1 MKKLLLF
8 LALAA
13 AGLSAWA
20 ADLYLVGGALSVGWN
35 KENLRA
41 TVMIETGTNTHIY
54 EWTGYINSGGTFKIL
69 RQTNS
74 WDYGYNAPGK
84 ETTLSSTESG
94 VWYRNGSGNADDQW
108 KVSTSGVYKITFDQ
122 EAMTIKAES
131 ATLTATVP
139 TYTDGYYQ
147 IGSADDLV
155 NFADAINKGVL
166 TPNVKAKLIDNIDM
180 DGRTDFAPI
189 CWAEG
194 IKFTGEFDGQ
204 GKSITNLNLDYG
216 TTFGYAALIG
226 FATDGAE
233 VKNVIVSGSVKGLKR
248 VAGIVGMA
256 SGGGTIT
263 LTNVINMVNVDAT
276 GNDEQQNAAGLVGC
290 GDGTVISA
298 MNCANMG
305 EIKNSGYTDGTGQ
318 CAAFAGWTSKVG
330 GTKTTF
336 TNCWNSGDIYNMD
349 SDKSLYRNDDAVTA
363 TDCYDAN
370 GADFYTQGTKIAR
383 ASVASGKLCY
393 KLGHGTTPATWTQT
407 IGTDS
412 YPIPF
417 DTQSTVNEV
426 VPNVSYSNLTIFDDD
441 DDDKVQISKKAELI
455 QFSKEVNAGNE
466 ALNAVLTAD
475 IDMSE
480 ENSHTPIGTETYKY
494 IGTFNGQ
501 GHTVNLCINKPADS
515 YQGLFGIVT
524 DGVYIEKVIVKGSVT
539 GYSFVGGIVGGTNGG
554 SSNVK
559 QTNIWYCGNE
569 ATITAKNANGG
580 GIIGVNMNADAS
592 IILTN
597 CYNKGNV
604 TSNLQGGAL
613 SGWLGDG
620 KSSVRNCYNIGIVKD
635 DDGETISHAFARNN
649 GNTYFTNCYY
659 TESSGTDNSS
669 ETRNN
674 GQPTEV
680 ADAAVA
686 SGLLCAKLGYGFRQ
700 NLGEGGDAK
709 PNFNVDHG
717 FVSQIGEAGY
727 STMYNIHSDVT
738 IPSGITAYI
747 GTISDDRFM
756 LEPLSEKIKASTPV
770 VLKGTAGL
778 FNFMPA
784 TGASAAESNDLL
796 GSNGSVTGGDGI
808 YALAKKSD
816 VVGFYPVESTVTIP
830 EGRAYLNTSAG
841 VKGFTFVFDD
851 DATAIEMVNGQSS
864 MVNDNEIYNLAGQR
878 IQKMQR
884 GINIVGGRKVLF

>member
-1 MKKLLLF
+1 MKKLLFTL
-8 LALAA
+8 LLAA

-20 ADLYLVGGALSVGWN
+20 EDLYLVGGALSVGWN

-69 RQTNS
+69 RQTNI
-74 WDYGYNAPGK
+74 WDRGYNAPGE
-84 ETTLSSTESG
+84 ETTLSSTPSA
-94 VWYRNGSGNADDQW
+94 VWARNNSSDPDKQW

-122 EAMTIKAES
+122 EDMTIKAES

-166 TPNVKAKLIDNIDM
+166 SPNVKAKLIDNIDM

-263 LTNVINMVNVDAT
+263 LTNVINMVDVDAT
-276 GNDEQQNAAGLVGC
+276 GNDGQQNAAGLVGC
-290 GDGTVISA
+290 GDGTAISA

-305 EIKNSGYTDGTGQ
+305 EIKNSGYTSGTGQ
-318 CAAFAGWTSKVG
+318 CAAFAGWTSSG
-330 GTKTTF
+330 TTF
-336 TNCWNSGDIYNMD
+336 TNCWNIGDIYNMED
-349 SDKSLYRNDDAVTA
+349 DKSLYRNEGAVTA

-501 GHTVNLCINKPADS
+501 GHTVNLRINKPDDR

-604 TSNLQGGAL
+604 TSKLQGGAL

-669 ETRNN
+669 EIRNN

-700 NLGEGGDAK
+700 NLGSDTY
-709 PNFNVDHG
+709 PNFAFDHG
-717 FVSQIGEAGY
+717 FVNQISEAGY
-727 STMYNIHSDVT
+727 STQYNIHSDVT
-738 IPSGITAYI
+738 IPGGVEAFAGVIN
-747 GTISDDRFM
+747 G
-756 LEPLSEKIKASTPV
+756 ENLSLVSIPSKIKAGEPV
-770 VLKGTAGL
+770 VLKGAAGL
-778 FNFMPA
+778 YNFMPT
-784 TGASAAESNDLL
+784 TGAASAASNNLL
-796 GSNGSVTGGDGI
+796 GSDGSVTGDPTI
-808 YALAKKSD
+808 YALAKIGEPAAI
-816 VVGFYPVESTVTIP
+816 GFYPTQSSYKIP
-830 EGRAYLNTSAG
+830 EGRAYLEIAGGG
-841 VKGFTFVFDD
+841 VKGFTFLFDD
-851 DATAIEMVNGQSS
+851 DATGINSLTPALSEGEGV
-864 MVNDNEIYNLAGQR
+864 VYNLAGQR
-878 IQKMQR
+878 ISKMQK
-884 GINIVGGRKVLF
+884 GINIVNGRKVLY